1 MARDTTLEEP
11 DIVSLTPDHCFRG
24 VVLTFVLA
32 FGAGAGLAQEPD
44 RVRLTDK
51 TEILGE
57 VVAVSPTDVEI
68 RDARTAEP
76 ARVTIDRIAA
86 VEFGGEPEGLRTAR
100 NLLRRQDA
108 AGALDEV
115 GAIAQVELDG
125 ASDNVLADVAF
136 IKAAA
141 TARLATTSG
150 TGLDS
155 GALALRGFLAAHA
168 RSHQAFRAHELLG
181 DLLVRA
187 GTFDEA
193 AAAYAALEQGPP
205 ALKVRAALAKAGA
218 LVAQKKYPEAE
229 REYAAAAALPI
240 APDDRAAARQQREAQ
255 AGRARCLSR
264 QGKAADAIDLVHGL
278 LREADPDDR
287 EHLGRAY
294 AVLGDAYRAADKDQD
309 ALIAFLTV
317 DLVYNTAPETH
328 AEALYNLVQLW
339 QKVQNPERS
348 RAARQALE
356 SAYPESRWTKA
367 LAAAAGKG

>member
-1 MARDTTLEEP
+1 MSQATGRHL
-11 DIVSLTPDHCFRG
+11 RG
-24 VVLTFVLA
+24 VVAVLLLAALT
-32 FGAGAGLAQEPD
+32 GAARGAEPD

-57 VVAVSPTDVEI
+57 IVAVSPADVEI

-100 NLLRRQDA
+100 NLLCRQDA

-115 GAIAQVELDG
+115 GTIAQVELDG

-155 GALALRGFLAAHA
+155 GAQALRAFLAARA
-168 RSHQAFRAHELLG
+168 RSHHAFQAQELLG
-181 DLLVRA
+181 TLLVRA
-187 GTFDEA
+187 GRFDEA
-193 AAAYAALEQGPP
+193 AAAFAALAQGPP
-205 ALKVRAALAKAGA
+205 ALQVRAALAKAGA
-218 LVAQKKYPEAE
+218 LVAQKKFPEAE
-229 REYAAAAALPI
+229 REYASAATMPI
-240 APDDRAAARQQREAQ
+240 APGDRAAARQRREAQ

-264 QGKAADAIDLVHGL
+264 QGKAADAIDLIQGL

-287 EHLGRAY
+287 ELLGRAY
-294 AVLGDAYRAADKDQD
+294 AALGDAYRAADQDQD

-317 DLVYNTAPETH
+317 DLVYNTAPESH

-356 SAYPESRWTKA
+356 SAYPDSRWTRA
-367 LAAAAGKG
+367 LAAAAGTG

>member
-1 MARDTTLEEP
+1 
-11 DIVSLTPDHCFRG
+11 VSQATGRHPRG
-24 VVLTFVLA
+24 VVAALLLAALT
-32 FGAGAGLAQEPD
+32 GAVGAAEPD
-44 RVRLTDK
+44 RVRLADK

-57 VVAVSPTDVEI
+57 IVAMSPADVEI

-141 TARLATTSG
+141 SARLATTSG

-155 GALALRGFLAAHA
+155 AARGLRDFLARHA
-168 RSHQAFRAHELLG
+168 RSHHALPAQEMLG
-181 DLLVRA
+181 TLLVRA
-187 GTFDEA
+187 GRFDEA
-193 AAAYAALEQGPP
+193 AAAFAALEQGPP

-240 APDDRAAARQQREAQ
+240 APDDRAAARQQREAR

-264 QGKAADAIDLVHGL
+264 QGKAADAIDVVHGL

-287 EHLGRAY
+287 ELLGRAY
-294 AVLGDAYRAADKDQD
+294 AALGDAYRAADRDQD

-317 DLVYNTAPETH
+317 DLVYNTAPESH
-328 AEALYNLVQLW
+328 AEALFNLVQLW

-356 SAYPESRWTKA
+356 SAYPDSRWTKA
-367 LAAAAGKG
+367 LAASAGTG